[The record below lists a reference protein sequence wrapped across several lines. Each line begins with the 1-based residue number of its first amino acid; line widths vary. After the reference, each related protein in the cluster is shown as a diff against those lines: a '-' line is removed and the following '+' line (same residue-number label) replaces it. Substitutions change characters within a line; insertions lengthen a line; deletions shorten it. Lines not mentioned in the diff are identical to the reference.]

1 MTSEAFGIIYTGEQI
16 LGLREL
22 VDKRAVGALPFA
34 GRYRVIDFL
43 LSNMVNSGVRNVAVI
58 TGRNYNSLMDHL
70 ASGKSWDLS
79 RKEDGLFIMPPF
91 AIAGNPGMYRGA
103 IEALKAASDYIRRA
117 KQQYCVLTGSSTLYN
132 MPYDDVLRYHVD
144 NGADITAIYNK
155 LSGEHYSGERYD
167 DVRYKINKKGVVTKV
182 ERDMVVSTLDNIS
195 MDAYVIRKDILT
207 YLVDECIARGEYH
220 FAENLIGG
228 NLDRVKVMGY
238 EHRGYVGRM
247 HNVAAY
253 FKTNMDMLDTDIRES
268 LFSGT
273 HQIYTKIKDEVPARY
288 MPGAKVNNSIVAN
301 GCIIEG
307 TVENSVLFRSV
318 YVGKGTTIRN
328 SIIMTGTEINDDA
341 DLEYVVMDKNVGVR
355 NRTRLIGN
363 ADFPIVIRK
372 GSVV

>member
-1 MTSEAFGIIYTGEQI
+1 MTSEAFGIIYAGEQI

-22 VDKRAVGALPFA
+22 VDNRAVGALPFA

-91 AIAGNPGMYRGA
+91 AVAGNPGMYRGA
-103 IEALKAASDYIRRA
+103 VEALKAASDYIRRA
-117 KQQYCVLTGSSTLYN
+117 KQQYCILTGSSTLYN
-132 MPYDDVLRYHVD
+132 MPYDDVLRYHAD
-144 NGADITAIYNK
+144 NGADITVVYNK
-155 LSGEHYSGERYD
+155 LGSEHYNGERYD
-167 DVRYKINKKGVVTKV
+167 DVRFKLSKKGIVTKV
-182 ERDMVVSTLDNIS
+182 ERNMVVSALDNIS

-207 YLVDECIARGEYH
+207 YLVDESIARGEYH
-220 FAENLIGG
+220 FAENLIGN
-228 NLDRVKVMGY
+228 NLDRIKVMGY
-238 EHRGYVGRM
+238 EHKGYVGRM

-253 FKTNMDMLDTDIRES
+253 FKSSMDMLDTNIRES

-273 HQIYTKIKDEVPARY
+273 NQIYTKIKDEVPARY
-288 MPGAKVNNSIVAN
+288 MPGAKVTNSIVAN

-318 YVGKGTTIRN
+318 YVGKGTTIKN

-363 ADFPIVIRK
+363 GDFPIVIRK